1 MRVNFSCLLFLRNDG
16 KEGWRDRRE
25 TQRTAEI
32 EMILTASST
41 ELHLLVTESTISR
54 YFLRG
59 ELATFKKKEKITS
72 MILISFR
79 SHEVDNILPWFHY
92 IQIKDLLNISYI
104 CFSPPPVNRRIESLQ
119 FINGSFA
126 NFVDDKRD
134 ETKCEQILCEY
145 AYKFLRPVF
154 ISFG

>member
-79 SHEVDNILPWFHY
+79 SHEVDNILP
-92 IQIKDLLNISYI
+92 
-104 CFSPPPVNRRIESLQ
+104 
-119 FINGSFA
+119 
-126 NFVDDKRD
+126 
-134 ETKCEQILCEY
+134 
-145 AYKFLRPVF
+145 
-154 ISFG
+154 

>member
-134 ETKCEQILCEY
+134 ETKCEQIVRVC
-145 AYKFLRPVF
+145 V
-154 ISFG
+154 

>member
-1 MRVNFSCLLFLRNDG
+1 MRVNFSSCLLFLRNDG

-59 ELATFKKKEKITS
+59 ELATLKKKEKITS

-104 CFSPPPVNRRIESLQ
+104 CFSPSPVNRRIESLQ

-134 ETKCEQILCEY
+134 ETKCEQIVRVC
-145 AYKFLRPVF
+145 V
-154 ISFG
+154 